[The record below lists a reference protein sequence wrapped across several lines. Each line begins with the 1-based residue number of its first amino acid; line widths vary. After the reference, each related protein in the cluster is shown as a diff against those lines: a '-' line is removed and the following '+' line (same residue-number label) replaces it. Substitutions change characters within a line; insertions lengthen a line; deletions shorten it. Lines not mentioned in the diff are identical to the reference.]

1 MCKRA
6 RGGTLNWAVPSLLR
20 IHQRGS
26 GQGRDCPLANL
37 QSQSRPQTPLFVRP
51 CQMETWVSQ
60 EEKRWN
66 CSSRSSSLR
75 LRLLTTRPRRHRIGG
90 PGRYIHSYSECS
102 KKFANTN
109 PFLTFPNY
117 FLEGVN
123 FFPVSVFPRTPVSVR
138 VLFGLAVRCE
148 PSLDC
153 RRLIRGEKPSSSSS
167 SCVPTLYR
175 ETASLALKGGR
186 REGDCQS
193 GAKKRRESVGRRR
206 RLPPKAE
213 PAAEIPPPPLKK
225 AQKGG
230 GGT

>member
-6 RGGTLNWAVPSLLR
+6 RKETLNWAAPSLLR
-20 IHQRGS
+20 IHQRDS

-117 FLEGVN
+117 FLERVN

-138 VLFGLAVRCE
+138 VLLGLAVRCE

-153 RRLIRGEKPSSSSS
+153 RRLIRGEKPSSSPPVCPHSIARQPPS
-167 SCVPTLYR
+167 LSKEGGGR
-175 ETASLALKGGR
+175 ETVKVVPGKGGKVLVVVVFHPR
-186 REGDCQS
+186 
-193 GAKKRRESVGRRR
+193 
-206 RLPPKAE
+206 PN
-213 PAAEIPPPPLKK
+213 PL
-225 AQKGG
+225 QKFPLSS
-230 GGT
+230 